1 MLPEELFA
9 MKHFSRVCLMV
20 TMLVAMMSGFAAADS
35 PGKHPA
41 YLHAL
46 NDLRNAR
53 TFLYYPPNARLDAD
67 EQRAIDEIDAAIHLV
82 TEAAID
88 DGKPMNYRPPSDVS
102 FDRRDRLHR
111 VQEWLDQ
118 AKLDVKQ
125 HESNGWSREYKDH
138 ALHHIDQARKA
149 VKKAI
154 ERARNE

>member
-1 MLPEELFA
+1 
-9 MKHFSRVCLMV
+9 MKNFSRIFLMV
-20 TMLVAMMSGFAAADS
+20 ALVAMMSGFALADS

-46 NDLRNAR
+46 TDLKNAR
-53 TFLYYPPNARLDAD
+53 AFLYYQPNTRLDAD
-67 EQRAIDEIDAAIHLV
+67 EQKAIDEIDAAIHMV

-88 DGKPMNYRPPSDVS
+88 DGKPMSYRPPSDVGWE
-102 FDRRDRLHR
+102 RRDRLHR
-111 VQEWLDQ
+111 VQELLDQ
-118 AKLDVKQ
+118 AKLDVKK

-138 ALHHIDQARKA
+138 ALQHIDLARKS